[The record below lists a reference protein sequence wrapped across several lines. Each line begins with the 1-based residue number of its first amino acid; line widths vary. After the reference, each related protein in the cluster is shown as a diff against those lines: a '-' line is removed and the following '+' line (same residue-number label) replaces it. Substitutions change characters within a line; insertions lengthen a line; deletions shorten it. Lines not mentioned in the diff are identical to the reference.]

1 MAKLTVDEKE
11 YETDDFN
18 DEQRS
23 VYNELMY
30 ISNVLQQQEYVMRV
44 TDSRK
49 KYLVDVLK
57 NSLNAPADDDNKEA

>member
-23 VYNELMY
+23 VYNELVY
-30 ISNVLQQQEYVMRV
+30 VSNVLQQQEYVMRA

-57 NSLNAPADDDNKEA
+57 NSLNASADDDNTEA

>member
-23 VYNELMY
+23 VYNELVY
-30 ISNVLQQQEYVMRV
+30 VSNVLQQQEYVMRV

>member
-23 VYNELMY
+23 VYNELVY
-30 ISNVLQQQEYVMRV
+30 VSNVLQQQEYVMRV

-57 NSLNAPADDDNKEA
+57 NSLAATADDNSEEA

>member
-23 VYNELMY
+23 VYNELVY
-30 ISNVLQQQEYVMRV
+30 VSSVLQQQDYVMQV

>member
-23 VYNELMY
+23 VYNELVY
-30 ISNVLQQQEYVMRV
+30 VSNVLQQQEYVLRV

-57 NSLNAPADDDNKEA
+57 NSLAATADDNSEEA